1 MSTDIIPYAA
11 IFVDL
16 DLKQY
21 FKILFEFAKSHSRP
35 KLLKMLEEDFL
46 VNPERERL
54 LPNLSVRTGLDLF
67 LQGANLPIGSEI
79 IMTSINIPD
88 MNTVLRHHGLISVPV
103 EVDVDTLAPE
113 IEDIEKNIT
122 ERTKAIMLSYV
133 WGVNFNIDKI
143 IQLAKKH
150 NLYVI
155 EDLAETFTSTKYN
168 GHPEADISLF
178 SFGTIKY
185 NTALNGAITIV
196 RNNDVLYRKM
206 KYIQDLYPMQLTSTY
221 FKKCL
226 KMSIMLAAL
235 NHTGTTGL
243 IQHVARETGYNAKE
257 KAVSFIRG
265 FPTDGEFLPK
275 FRYQV
280 CNTLLANM
288 ALRMRSFDNEYMDR
302 RMAVLKRAQ
311 DKLTNAGIK
320 VPGHV
325 HKERSFWLFPIVVP
339 DIPLCYK
346 ALVDR
351 GVDAYLGATQLR
363 VIQPPSGSR
372 FTEIVETQEY
382 FDKILYLPLHKEV
395 PDHVV
400 DEIIKRTIE
409 VIHDINRQLGLG
421 IQPKL

>member
-1 MSTDIIPYAA
+1 
-11 IFVDL
+11 
-16 DLKQY
+16 
-21 FKILFEFAKSHSRP
+21 
-35 KLLKMLEEDFL
+35 L

-185 NTALNGAITIV
+185 NTALNGAITVV

-221 FKKCL
+221 HSFELLLSLIPKDISKSALKCPSCLQPLIILGPPGSFNMWQEKLDIMPKKKPFL
-226 KMSIMLAAL
+226 SL
-235 NHTGTTGL
+235 
-243 IQHVARETGYNAKE
+243 E
-257 KAVSFIRG
+257 VSL
-265 FPTDGEFLPK
+265 PTENSCPNLDIK
-275 FRYQV
+275 FA
-280 CNTLLANM
+280 TLSL
-288 ALRMRSFDNEYMDR
+288 
-302 RMAVLKRAQ
+302 Q
-311 DKLTNAGIK
+311 IW
-320 VPGHV
+320 H
-325 HKERSFWLFPIVVP
+325 
-339 DIPLCYK
+339 
-346 ALVDR
+346 
-351 GVDAYLGATQLR
+351 
-363 VIQPPSGSR
+363 
-372 FTEIVETQEY
+372 
-382 FDKILYLPLHKEV
+382 
-395 PDHVV
+395 
-400 DEIIKRTIE
+400 
-409 VIHDINRQLGLG
+409 
-421 IQPKL
+421 